1 MTPRIWAARLPAAS
15 DTRPAGCR
23 HAGSGSPPRCR
34 RFPGR
39 PHRKVETLKALA
51 ERFADGLGGENF
63 LNSSDE
69 EIEAKLT
76 AIPGFG
82 PLTVRG
88 FLMIALDR
96 PDVFPSSDLALRRA
110 AMRLYRLDR
119 LPTEQK
125 LLAIAACRRPYR
137 SLAAGYLFLLELEFL
152 SEFEAK
158 P

>member
-1 MTPRIWAARLPAAS
+1 MPPLSR
-15 DTRPAGCR
+15 
-23 HAGSGSPPRCR
+23 SPL
-34 RFPGR
+34 
-39 PHRKVETLKALA
+39 RKVETLRALA
-51 ERFADGLGGENF
+51 GRFADGLGGENF

-69 EIEAKLT
+69 VIEAKLT

-82 PLTVRG
+82 P
-88 FLMIALDR
+88 
-96 PDVFPSSDLALRRA
+96 
-110 AMRLYRLDR
+110 
-119 LPTEQK
+119 Q